1 MSSPTESTSTASDP
15 NESTPAPHI
24 VTLGTAG
31 GPRWWMGR
39 DPARAGI
46 STAVVV
52 GDRWYLV
59 DVGYGSGRQIR
70 QAGLDLDR
78 LGGVF
83 ITHLHSDHT
92 IDLPSVMIFGLYELL
107 GERGG
112 TRIPVYGPGD
122 RGMLP
127 PVSPRAITP
136 PTPAAPE
143 NPTPGVTGLME
154 GIVAAYATDLN
165 DRIMDSL
172 RPGPLQLFE
181 PRDIALPD
189 DIGYHPNEN
198 PTPTME
204 PFTIFEDDLV
214 KVTAILVAHPP
225 IAPAFAFRFDTA
237 GGSVTI
243 SGDTREHANT
253 ARLAQGS
260 DLLLHEA
267 IDFDWVED
275 TYEGAPTE
283 GALAARDHHYKSHT
297 SVEGACRIA
306 EQAGVGRLAL
316 HHIVPGHAD
325 DSVWAVGNDLLPGRF
340 QVPNDL
346 DVLPL
351 RP

>member
-1 MSSPTESTSTASDP
+1 MPAS
-15 NESTPAPHI
+15 APHI
-24 VTLGTAG
+24 ITLGTAG

-46 STAVVV
+46 ATAVVV
-52 GDRWYLV
+52 GERWYLV
-59 DVGYGSGRQIR
+59 DVGYGAGRQIR
-70 QAGLDLDR
+70 KAGLDLDR

-92 IDLPSVMIFGLYELL
+92 IDLPSLMIFGLYELL
-107 GERGG
+107 KERGG
-112 TRIPVYGPGD
+112 VKIPVYGPGD

-127 PVSPRAITP
+127 PVSPLATTQ
-136 PTPAAPE
+136 PTPANAS

-165 DRIMDSL
+165 DRILDSL

-189 DIGYHPNEN
+189 GIGYHPNDS
-198 PTPTME
+198 PTPDME
-204 PFTIFEDDLV
+204 PFTVFEDDLV
-214 KVTAILVAHPP
+214 KVTAILVAHP
-225 IAPAFAFRFDTA
+225 A

-243 SGDTREHANT
+243 SGDTREHDNMAV
-253 ARLAQGS
+253 LAKGS

-267 IDFDWVED
+267 IDFGWVED
-275 TYEGAPTE
+275 NYRGAATE
-283 GALAARDHHYKSHT
+283 GAKAAKEHHYKSHT

-306 EQAGVGRLAL
+306 QKAGVGRLAL
-316 HHIVPGHAD
+316 HHIVPGNAD
-325 DSVWAVGNDLLPGRF
+325 DAVWAVGDDLLPGRF
-340 QVPNDL
+340 TVPDDL

-351 RP
+351 AR